1 MMAAM
6 RLPHLIP
13 LLLPINLWAQWALLT
28 QTEEVRILFKKGHGI
43 GRVGDKPKGSH

>member
-6 RLPHLIP
+6 RLIL

-28 QTEEVRILFKKGHGI
+28 QTEEVRILFKKGHDI
-43 GRVGDKPKGSH
+43 DRVGDKPKGSY